1 VSDGD
6 EMRYAGRLFH
16 RLAAKTGKARSHVT
30 VCVCVCACACVCMC
44 RVVNTAMK
52 CFHDIK
58 NNIRRRCREEGAD
71 EYQLNYIAPLV
82 DQTRDTVLA
91 ECSLQSPYIEYFL
104 SGAPSPPPHRR
115 ALLTAAVAALTVAHL
130 IAADAV

>member
-1 VSDGD
+1 V
-6 EMRYAGRLFH
+6 
-16 RLAAKTGKARSHVT
+16 TSHEWR
-30 VCVCVCACACVCMC
+30 ACVRVR

-58 NNIRRRCREEGAD
+58 NNIKRRCRQEGAD

-91 ECSLQSPYIEYFL
+91 ECSLQSPYIDYFL
-104 SGAPSPPPHRR
+104 NAGAPPSARRHQHLR
-115 ALLTAAVAALTVAHL
+115 ALLTAALLTVAHL
-130 IAADAV
+130 AAAV

>member
-1 VSDGD
+1 MYTYVAVS
-6 EMRYAGRLFH
+6 
-16 RLAAKTGKARSHVT
+16 
-30 VCVCVCACACVCMC
+30 

-58 NNIRRRCREEGAD
+58 NNIKRRCRQEGAD

-91 ECSLQSPYIEYFL
+91 ECSLPSPYIDYFL
-104 SGAPSPPPHRR
+104 NGAPSPSLPHRC
-115 ALLTAAVAALTVAHL
+115 ALLTAAVAAAALTVAH
-130 IAADAV
+130 IVAADAV

>member
-1 VSDGD
+1 V
-6 EMRYAGRLFH
+6 
-16 RLAAKTGKARSHVT
+16 V
-30 VCVCVCACACVCMC
+30 VC

-58 NNIRRRCREEGAD
+58 NNIKRRCRQEGAD
-71 EYQLNYIAPLV
+71 EYQMNYIAPLV

-91 ECSLQSPYIEYFL
+91 ECSLPSPYIDYFL
-104 SGAPSPPPHRR
+104 NGAQSPHPHRR
-115 ALLTAAVAALTVAHL
+115 ALLTAAVVALTVAHL

>member
-1 VSDGD
+1 
-6 EMRYAGRLFH
+6 MY
-16 RLAAKTGKARSHVT
+16 
-30 VCVCVCACACVCMC
+30 

-58 NNIRRRCREEGAD
+58 NNIKRRCRQEGAD

-91 ECSLQSPYIEYFL
+91 ECSLSSPYVEYFL
-104 SGAPSPPPHRR
+104 NSVATSSLRHRR
-115 ALLTAAVAALTVAHL
+115 ALFAALLLAVLSLTVAV
-130 IAADAV
+130 ADAV

>member
-1 VSDGD
+1 VG
-6 EMRYAGRLFH
+6 G
-16 RLAAKTGKARSHVT
+16 LAV
-30 VCVCVCACACVCMC
+30 C

-58 NNIRRRCREEGAD
+58 NNIKRRCRQEGAD

-82 DQTRDTVLA
+82 EQTRDTVLA
-91 ECSLQSPYIEYFL
+91 ECSLPSPYIEYFL
-104 SGAPSPPPHRR
+104 SGVPSSPHPLLC

-130 IAADAV
+130 VAADAV